1 MCKIERSKLTLPEQ
15 PITFATMSEEV
26 YEDDVME
33 EGEMSFLEHLEV
45 LRWHLVRAVSS
56 IFVFGIVAFIS
67 KSFIFDTV
75 LLGPKSP
82 QFWTYRKLCEL
93 SDKFGLSD
101 LLCITDIPFELIN
114 ISMAGQFTT
123 HIIVSIIAGFIVS
136 FPYVVFELW
145 RFIKPG
151 LYEGERKYAT
161 GMVFYTSVLFI
172 LGVLFGYYIIAPLSV
187 NFLGSYRVSE
197 LVVNQID
204 LNSYFST
211 IATLVLASGLVFELP
226 VLMYFLTK
234 IGVVTPAGLRQ
245 YRKHAVVGVLI
256 LAAVITPP
264 DVSSQILVFFPLMFL
279 YEVSILVSAFVLRNE
294 EKANTDI

>member
-1 MCKIERSKLTLPEQ
+1 MAEKQLEDHTAEQ
-15 PITFATMSEEV
+15 
-26 YEDDVME
+26 
-33 EGEMSFLEHLEV
+33 GEMSFLEHLEV

-56 IFVFGIVAFIS
+56 IFIFAIAAFLA
-67 KSFIFDTV
+67 KSFIFDTI
-75 LLGPKSP
+75 LLGPKSGD
-82 QFWTYRKLCEL
+82 FWTYRMLCRL

-123 HIIVSIIAGFIVS
+123 HIVVSIICGFIVS
-136 FPYVVFELW
+136 FPYIVFEIW

-197 LVVNQID
+197 LIVNQID

-211 IATLVLASGLVFELP
+211 IATLVLASGIVFELP
-226 VLMYFLTK
+226 MLMYFLTK
-234 IGVVTPAGLRQ
+234 IGIVTPDSLRQ

-264 DVSSQILVFFPLMFL
+264 DVSSQVLVFFPLMFL
-279 YEVSILVSAFVLRNE
+279 YEISILVSAFVLRKE
-294 EKANTDI
+294 EKANADI

>member
-1 MCKIERSKLTLPEQ
+1 
-15 PITFATMSEEV
+15 MSEEV
-26 YEDDVME
+26 YEDDVPE

-45 LRWHLVRAVSS
+45 LRWHLVRAVAS
-56 IFVFGIVAFIS
+56 IFIFGIIAFVS

-75 LLGPKSP
+75 LLGPKSGD
-82 QFWTYRKLCEL
+82 FWTYRMLCDL
-93 SDKFGLSD
+93 SERFGLSD
-101 LLCITDIPFELIN
+101 LLCITEIPFELIN

-123 HIIVSIIAGFIVS
+123 HIIVSIITGFIVS

-145 RFIKPG
+145 RFIRPG

-161 GMVFYTSVLFI
+161 GMVFYTSLLFI
-172 LGVLFGYYIIAPLSV
+172 LGVMFGYYIIAPLSV

-226 VLMYFLTK
+226 VLIYFLTK
-234 IGVVTPAGLRQ
+234 IGVVTPESLRQ

-264 DVSSQILVFFPLMFL
+264 DVTSQVLVFFPLMFL
-279 YEVSILVSAFVLRNE
+279 YEISILVSALVLRNE
-294 EKANTDI
+294 EKANSDI

>member
-1 MCKIERSKLTLPEQ
+1 
-15 PITFATMSEEV
+15 
-26 YEDDVME
+26 
-33 EGEMSFLEHLEV
+33 MSFLEHLEV

-56 IFVFGIVAFIS
+56 IFIFAIGAFVF
-67 KSFIFDTV
+67 KSFIFDTI
-75 LLGPKSP
+75 LLGPKSGD
-82 QFWTYRKLCEL
+82 FWTYRMLCKL

-101 LLCITDIPFELIN
+101 LLCITEIPFELIN

-123 HIIVSIIAGFIVS
+123 HIVVSIIAGFIIS
-136 FPYVVFELW
+136 FPYIVFEIW

-151 LYEGERKYAT
+151 LYDTERKHAT

-187 NFLGSYRVSE
+187 NFLGSYRVSD
-197 LVVNQID
+197 LIVNQID

-211 IATLVLASGLVFELP
+211 IATLVLASGVVFELP

-234 IGVVTPAGLRQ
+234 IGVVTPDSLRQ

-294 EKANTDI
+294 EQANADI